1 MTICPVL
8 RCPSHPKKTRN
19 NRGGVKIV
27 SFWQWLEKRLVT
39 ADDPLPRGSAVIIG
53 VGIDVSVA
61 GNSASPYSKAV
72 ARKCGNLFEAG
83 SGHRIIFTGG
93 YFKPGVTGV
102 TEARGMAH
110 YLSITSEMPRDK
122 VSLEIMARRTY
133 LNADYTLPLLE
144 PWENRVIIVAQQ
156 WHARRVR
163 ATFRKR
169 WSGSGIDI
177 RVVKAWSDYGGG
189 SQRRLDHFCSF
200 FLWDTLA
207 FFISRLK
214 GYC

>member
-1 MTICPVL
+1 M
-8 RCPSHPKKTRN
+8 
-19 NRGGVKIV
+19 

-53 VGIDVSVA
+53 VGIDVSAA

-72 ARKCGNLFEAG
+72 VSKCRQLFDAAA
-83 SGHRIIFTGG
+83 GHRIIFTDG
-93 YFKPGVTGV
+93 YFKPRATSI

-110 YLSITSEMPRDK
+110 YLSITSEVPRENVD
-122 VSLEIMARRTY
+122 LDLLANRTY
-133 LNADYTLPLLE
+133 LNADYTLPMLE
-144 PWENRVIIVAQQ
+144 HWENCVIVVAQQ

-169 WSGSGIDI
+169 WAGSGIDI
-177 RVVKAWSDYGGG
+177 RVIKAWSDYGGG
-189 SQRRLDHFCSF
+189 SQKRLDHFWSF
-200 FLWDTLA
+200 FLWDSLA
-207 FFISRLK
+207 FVISKLK